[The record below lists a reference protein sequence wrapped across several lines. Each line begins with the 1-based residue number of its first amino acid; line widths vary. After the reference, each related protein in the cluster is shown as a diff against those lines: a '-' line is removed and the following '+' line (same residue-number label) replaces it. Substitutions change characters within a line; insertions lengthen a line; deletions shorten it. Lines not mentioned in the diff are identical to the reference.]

1 MSKKKQPKS
10 WVDPRNV
17 RPAGWHPPKMTEKY
31 YSRLFNSFE
40 GVQKNILIAGHLS
53 SLHGAALMAYQCHLF
68 YTDYMSPSI
77 LLGNHWS
84 PWRSSEDVMT
94 SIRAL
99 LSHVTP
105 DVRELCEIWL
115 TQIHI
120 LDELNQEWANALAK
134 FFNLGVPK
142 SDLEFQVLRDHV
154 ERFRQEKGAAWV
166 NSSDFQR
173 LVSQLDL
180 TVTKMLDLTPK
191 LDELIRTMQSHISLD
206 DIQAFAGDQT
216 VKDRI
221 EASRDESNHQ
231 KAISKLNR
239 LIGDA
244 TAQDQ
249 ASEIYLEL
257 GFRYAE
263 LDQIPQAIESY
274 TKSIDLAKLAN
285 PLVYF
290 WRGELHYRQKEW
302 NKAKKDFEEAVELEI
317 CSPEREQSIQYMS
330 ELQSKP

>member
-1 MSKKKQPKS
+1 MAKKKQSKS
-10 WVDPRNV
+10 WVDPRNI
-17 RPAGWHPPKMTEKY
+17 RPVNWHPPKVTEKY
-31 YSRLFNSFE
+31 YSRLFNTFE

-53 SLHGAALMAYQCHLF
+53 SLHGVALMAYQCHLF
-68 YTDYMSPSI
+68 YTDYLSPSI

-99 LSHVTP
+99 LSHVAP

-115 TQIHI
+115 TQIQI
-120 LDELNQEWANALAK
+120 LDELNQEWAYALAK
-134 FFNLGVPK
+134 FFNLSVPK
-142 SDLEFQVLRDHV
+142 SDIEFQVLRDHV
-154 ERFRQEKGAAWV
+154 ERYRKEKGATWLH
-166 NSSDFQR
+166 SSDFQR

-180 TVTKMLDLTPK
+180 TVTKMQELTPK
-191 LDELIRTMQSHISLD
+191 LDELIQTMHSQISLD

-216 VKDRI
+216 VRDRI
-221 EASRDESNHQ
+221 EASRNESNH
-231 KAISKLNR
+231 KRAISKLNR
-239 LIGDA
+239 LLEESS
-244 TAQDQ
+244 AQDQ

-263 LDQIPQAIESY
+263 LGEIPQAIENY

-290 WRGELHYRQKEW
+290 WRGELYYRQKEW
-302 NKAKKDFEEAVELEI
+302 KKAVKDFEQAVELEI
-317 CSPEREQSIQYMS
+317 YAPERDQALQYIS
-330 ELQSKP
+330 ELQST